1 MTDDRTRAGRKIASA
16 VAVISY
22 SFWQRR
28 FGADRHVAGKVV
40 SLNRQPTTIIGVMPK
55 DFDFPLPG
63 MFFGGK
69 KDIWIPM
76 GFTPRELSP
85 IGLYNFAMIARLKPG
100 VSLEQA
106 QADVHAVALGI
117 MEKYPPQV
125 RSQASLDAQVTPV
138 VQRVVQGSRHL
149 LWLLGGAV
157 AFVLLI
163 ACVNCSNLLVA
174 RGAARERELVV
185 RVSLGAGQGRLLR
198 QLLTESIALSVAGGT
213 AGLLLAIWLVRLLAM
228 VIPISVPRAATINL
242 DWRVAA
248 STAVISVLAGLFFGT
263 LPALVA
269 ARSSESA
276 RLSQEL
282 GVRMALGASR
292 DNPEIRGELPSSAKS
307 SMSPITESK
316 CWRRGCRSP

>member
-1 MTDDRTRAGRKIASA
+1 
-16 VAVISY
+16 
-22 SFWQRR
+22 
-28 FGADRHVAGKVV
+28 
-40 SLNRQPTTIIGVMPK
+40 
-55 DFDFPLPG
+55 
-63 MFFGGK
+63 
-69 KDIWIPM
+69 
-76 GFTPRELSP
+76 
-85 IGLYNFAMIARLKPG
+85 MIARLRPG

-125 RSQASLDAQVTPV
+125 RAQASLDAQVTPV

-163 ACVNCSNLLVA
+163 ACVNCANLLVA

-228 VIPISVPRAATINL
+228 VIPASVPRAATINL

-248 STAVISVLAGLFFGT
+248 FTAVISVLAGLFFGT
-263 LPALVA
+263 LPAFVA

-276 RLSQEL
+276 RLRSA
-282 GVRMALGASR
+282 GRGATAGRSR
-292 DNPEIRGELPSSAKS
+292 ARLREICTAGSVRGENKMGHGGPKRARSWKRR
-307 SMSPITESK
+307 TEPRKAYRS
-316 CWRRGCRSP
+316 WRSPLLGGV